1 MTTMS
6 IDNHGFLYEIRMYRG
21 FVIQSFNNAQ
31 LLDTDC
37 TGFAY
42 TVYFNEAAY
51 RDGVPMNL
59 YERHNKLWQAKA
71 FVDAIIAAERQ
82 S

>member
-1 MTTMS
+1 MSMS
-6 IDNHGFLYEIRMYRG
+6 IDNHGFLYKIRMYRG

-37 TGFAY
+37 TGVAY
-42 TVYFNEAAY
+42 TVYVNIDAFDA
-51 RDGVPMNL
+51 GVPMNM

>member
-1 MTTMS
+1 MSIS
-6 IDNHGFLYEIRMYRG
+6 IDNHGFLYEVRMYRG
-21 FVIQSFNNAQ
+21 YVIQSFNNAQ

-37 TGFAY
+37 TGVAY
-42 TVYFNEAAY
+42 TVYVNIDAFV
-51 RDGVPMNL
+51 DGVPMNM

-71 FVDAIIAAERQ
+71 FVDAIIAAECQ